1 MCPALAG
8 FPSLNANGTNLRR
21 QPSLR
26 SQLNQIRMW
35 VRQGRTDAW
44 IAHKLD
50 VSVDEL
56 ARFKREHA
64 LDGGDEGTRSRP
76 ADPLSV
82 PPPEPPSYDLDA
94 DEEEEE
100 DEGEDEDERRPERS
114 RRRSRRSR
122 SRRPVTAGNGEDDDD
137 EDLVAVEEPDE
148 EDEEPDRRPRDRDTS
163 DADDQDG
170 APRPR
175 RRRGRRGG
183 RRHRPRGTAYEATF
197 DHGGEGYGLWL
208 DPAVAD
214 NPVYSE
220 HWAGHRAVTVTVEP
234 EAITIRR
241 AGASRD
247 PDADAAPGSGEDED
261 R

>member
-1 MCPALAG
+1 VRPTLA
-8 FPSLNANGTNLRR
+8 PDLYLITNAINLRR

-56 ARFKREHA
+56 ARFKRDHDLEG
-64 LDGGDEGTRSRP
+64 DGDGARARP

-82 PPPEPPSYDLDA
+82 PPPEPRAEEPEEPEEQ
-94 DEEEEE
+94 EEEEE
-100 DEGEDEDERRPERS
+100 EEESEREVRRRGRGRGRRRGGRGARPSTEEEAEEAEEDEQPVSAGGPREGEDEPEDG
-114 RRRSRRSR
+114 
-122 SRRPVTAGNGEDDDD
+122 V
-137 EDLVAVEEPDE
+137 
-148 EDEEPDRRPRDRDTS
+148 PRK
-163 DADDQDG
+163 
-170 APRPR
+170 R

-183 RRHRPRGTAYEATF
+183 RRHRARRDAYEATF
-197 DHGGEGYGLWL
+197 DHGQEGYGLWL

-234 EAITIRR
+234 ESITIRR
-241 AGASRD
+241 AVAERGEPA
-247 PDADAAPGSGEDED
+247 EDED
-261 R
+261 AAE

>member
-1 MCPALAG
+1 MLPCIPRLTGLPTLITHA
-8 FPSLNANGTNLRR
+8 TNLRR

-56 ARFKREHA
+56 TRFKREHA
-64 LDGGDEGTRSRP
+64 LEGGDEGTRSRP

-82 PPPEPPSYDLDA
+82 PPPEPRAVEFA
-94 DEEEEE
+94 DIEPEAVVEAEEEEE
-100 DEGEDEDERRPERS
+100 EEEEAPEPRRERTRTRS
-114 RRRSRRSR
+114 RRRP
-122 SRRPVTAGNGEDDDD
+122 RRPAVAADDGDD
-137 EDLVAVEEPDE
+137 EE
-148 EDEEPDRRPRDRDTS
+148 EDEEAPLPARQAAGRQEDDDEADGGPRR
-163 DADDQDG
+163 
-170 APRPR
+170 R

-183 RRHRPRGTAYEATF
+183 RRHRGRRTAYEATF

-220 HWAGHRAVTVTVEP
+220 HWAGHRAVTVTVEA

-241 AGASRD
+241 A
-247 PDADAAPGSGEDED
+247 AAPGPDPVPADEDE
-261 R
+261 